1 MIIYG
6 QMIIY
11 GLKSTVMIEKIVFYM
26 SKNMLF
32 LPFNIIEYTFHQ
44 YKNLYLVHFQ
54 QHIEIAMNCL
64 GENYA
69 IFL

>member
-11 GLKSTVMIEKIVFYM
+11 VLKSILMIEKIVFYM
-26 SKNMLF
+26 SKTMLF

-44 YKNLYLVHFQ
+44 YKKLYLMHFQ
-54 QHIEIAMNCL
+54 QHIEIAMNYW
-64 GENYA
+64 GK
-69 IFL
+69 IM